1 MQVSSQPTQFRCTQ
15 HKRLEEDDTCLTNKS
30 LVWTLQI
37 QYIPMQI
44 ANLFNWPSFSQWLDD
59 SVLYWLRESASGS
72 GFALGP
78 GLQWNDPTT
87 RMVKCTMCLA
97 RLNGTIYN
105 ARPAQPWVDPHT
117 SARGFTPKTLS
128 TRCNHYIGEVI
139 SWSRPRGGR
148 SDATGN
154 APSRC

>member
-1 MQVSSQPTQFRCTQ
+1 
-15 HKRLEEDDTCLTNKS
+15 
-30 LVWTLQI
+30 
-37 QYIPMQI
+37 MQI
-44 ANLFNWPSFSQWLDD
+44 ANLLNYTSFSQWLDDPALYSMDDSVLYSMDDFVLYSMDD

-87 RMVKCTMCLA
+87 RMVQCTMCLA

>member
-1 MQVSSQPTQFRCTQ
+1 MLNQQKFSLNSSDTIHSYANCKPVQLDLIFSG
-15 HKRLEEDDTCLTNKS
+15 LDDPALYS
-30 LVWTLQI
+30 
-37 QYIPMQI
+37 M
-44 ANLFNWPSFSQWLDD
+44 DD

-87 RMVKCTMCLA
+87 RMVQCTMCLA

-154 APSRC
+154 APSWY

>member
-1 MQVSSQPTQFRCTQ
+1 M
-15 HKRLEEDDTCLTNKS
+15 
-30 LVWTLQI
+30 
-37 QYIPMQI
+37 
-44 ANLFNWPSFSQWLDD
+44 DD

-87 RMVKCTMCLA
+87 RMVQCTMCLA

-148 SDATGN
+148 SEATGN
-154 APSRC
+154 APITVLNPKLMLDRQAGGGVRPSRWLVAHLSRSTMATSLQRLQAPVCICPADCAG